1 MISHSKHLPTTDNVS
16 VELNW
21 MSWIRETMASFFD
34 QFKCL
39 MCEPKIQLKTP
50 DFFNH
55 ERPRHNFS

>member
-1 MISHSKHLPTTDNVS
+1 MISHSKHLPTTDHVS

-50 DFFNH
+50 DFFN
-55 ERPRHNFS
+55 PSLP